1 MNGIKARKNH
11 EVKTKKRKPCE
22 AQASSAITLSNSFSV
37 RTGVFYGKS
46 EGPKVTW
53 KIVHLR
59 EQTATVSNGNS
70 KKQPQIAK
78 GGLGWSDPNL
88 ALTKLGC
95 PAPTPNKS
103 AFNANSSDEITSSR
117 SQDFA
122 RGALMMILF
131 YFNCGKLGLTGQ
143 TLMYLTI
150 FEEVR
155 WTLQRCL
162 LDVCE
167 QVVG

>member
-1 MNGIKARKNH
+1 MKSRRKR
-11 EVKTKKRKPCE
+11 ESPVKHRPPVRLR
-22 AQASSAITLSNSFSV
+22 SAVAWSF

-59 EQTATVSNGNS
+59 EPTATVSNGNS

-122 RGALMMILF
+122 RGALMLILF
-131 YFNCGKLGLTGQ
+131 
-143 TLMYLTI
+143 
-150 FEEVR
+150 
-155 WTLQRCL
+155 
-162 LDVCE
+162 
-167 QVVG
+167 

>member
-1 MNGIKARKNH
+1 M
-11 EVKTKKRKPCE
+11 
-22 AQASSAITLSNSFSV
+22 
-37 RTGVFYGKS
+37 
-46 EGPKVTW
+46 TW

-131 YFNCGKLGLTGQ
+131 YFNCGKLGLTSQ

-150 FEEVR
+150 SKRIAGHCNDAYWMSVNR
-155 WTLQRCL
+155 
-162 LDVCE
+162 
-167 QVVG
+167 

>member
-1 MNGIKARKNH
+1 MKSRRKS
-11 EVKTKKRKPCE
+11 ESPVKHRPPVRLR
-22 AQASSAITLSNSFSV
+22 SAIAFQFVLVF
-37 RTGVFYGKS
+37 FYGKS

-131 YFNCGKLGLTGQ
+131 YFNCGKLGLTSQ

-150 FEEVR
+150 SKRIAGHCNDAYWMSVNR
-155 WTLQRCL
+155 I
-162 LDVCE
+162 
-167 QVVG
+167 

>member
-1 MNGIKARKNH
+1 M
-11 EVKTKKRKPCE
+11 
-22 AQASSAITLSNSFSV
+22 
-37 RTGVFYGKS
+37 
-46 EGPKVTW
+46 TW

-122 RGALMMILF
+122 RGALMVILF
-131 YFNCGKLGLTGQ
+131 
-143 TLMYLTI
+143 
-150 FEEVR
+150 
-155 WTLQRCL
+155 
-162 LDVCE
+162 
-167 QVVG
+167 

>member
-1 MNGIKARKNH
+1 
-11 EVKTKKRKPCE
+11 
-22 AQASSAITLSNSFSV
+22 
-37 RTGVFYGKS
+37 
-46 EGPKVTW
+46 
-53 KIVHLR
+53 
-59 EQTATVSNGNS
+59 
-70 KKQPQIAK
+70 
-78 GGLGWSDPNL
+78 
-88 ALTKLGC
+88 
-95 PAPTPNKS
+95 
-103 AFNANSSDEITSSR
+103 
-117 SQDFA
+117 
-122 RGALMMILF
+122 MMILF